1 MLLINRDG
9 LDVDLPLLD
18 AAVNELRNARFS
30 PHWPKVSASPSST
43 TRWRNRKRASFLIYC
58 ALSQRDDDEDGESAG
73 CRGRSGERSAGSN
86 DELQDRVRTLRAAR
100 GVIAS
105 EKAVDNSNH
114 PTNHNPQFAPV
125 IHPTLETGV
134 EALRVGAHA
143 WLSRKA
149 P

>member
-1 MLLINRDG
+1 
-9 LDVDLPLLD
+9 V
-18 AAVNELRNARFS
+18 
-30 PHWPKVSASPSST
+30 
-43 TRWRNRKRASFLIYC
+43 ASFLIYC
-58 ALSQRDDDEDGESAG
+58 ALSQRDDDEDRESSAET
-73 CRGRSGERSAGSN
+73 SVAERSAGSN
-86 DELQDRVRTLRAAR
+86 DELQDRVRTLRASR

>member
-1 MLLINRDG
+1 MPQRVK
-9 LDVDLPLLD
+9 DV
-18 AAVNELRNARFS
+18 
-30 PHWPKVSASPSST
+30 
-43 TRWRNRKRASFLIYC
+43 ASFLIYC
-58 ALSQRDDDEDGESAG
+58 ALGQRDDDEDRESRAG

-86 DELQDRVRTLRAAR
+86 DELQDRVRTLRASR